1 MVRERAVALRI
12 GRDRQDD
19 VGILRRLATI
29 GVEHDEARNA
39 LEGGPHHGRIAPC
52 RQVGAVQDERREPA
66 GTGRFQELID
76 LAVGHEPLEAET
88 LRVGVLVGL
97 DEEIVVKRPGRRPGD
112 GGDASAERSAEPPEE
127 EYLLVRCPRRDDDA
141 DAARPVLAGEVA
153 ESSRHLADRARP
165 GPAPTSRAASARSSG
180 KTWGHG

>member
-1 MVRERAVALRI
+1 MGVPLPASQRERPALPGNEGDAAPPPQVA
-12 GRDRQDD
+12 
-19 VGILRRLATI
+19 
-29 GVEHDEARNA
+29 
-39 LEGGPHHGRIAPC
+39 
-52 RQVGAVQDERREPA
+52 AVQDERREPA

-127 EYLLVRCPRRDDDA
+127 EYLLVRCP
-141 DAARPVLAGEVA
+141 
-153 ESSRHLADRARP
+153 
-165 GPAPTSRAASARSSG
+165 
-180 KTWGHG
+180 